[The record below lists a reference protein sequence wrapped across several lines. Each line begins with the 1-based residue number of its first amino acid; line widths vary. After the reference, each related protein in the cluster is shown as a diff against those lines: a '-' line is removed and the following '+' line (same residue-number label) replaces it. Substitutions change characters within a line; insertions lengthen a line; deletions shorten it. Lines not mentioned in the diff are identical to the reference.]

1 MTTNYIEIYDE
12 KNCRN
17 LRKRATHFFAEL
29 VFVGVAAAVVC
40 VLLVALVA
48 LDKLSPWLGW
58 VVCGLLTLV
67 YLWYFAVRI
76 SDKPLYT
83 ARYDFVKQLPMADR
97 VKRRAT
103 FVSFCDEKN
112 ADVFGFSATTFVF
125 DDGEYLLDGNVA
137 CPFATG
143 KTYDVVTVGSL
154 VVAYAEVR
162 NG

>member
-12 KNCRN
+12 KKCRN
-17 LRKRATHFFAEL
+17 LRKRATRFFAEL
-29 VFVGVAAAVVC
+29 VFVGVAVAVVC

-58 VVCGLLTLV
+58 FVCGLLTLV

-112 ADVFGFSATTFVF
+112 ADVFGFSATTLVF
-125 DDGEYLLDGNVA
+125 DDGEYLLDGNVE

>member
-17 LRKRATHFFAEL
+17 LRKRATRFFAEL
-29 VFVGVAAAVVC
+29 AFIGVAVAVVC
-40 VLLVALVA
+40 ALLVALVA

-58 VVCGLLTLV
+58 VVCGILTLA

-76 SDKPLYT
+76 CDKPLYT

-112 ADVFGFSATTFVF
+112 TDVFGFSATTLVF
-125 DDGEYLLDGNVA
+125 DDGEYLLDSNVA
-137 CPFATG
+137 CPFTTD
-143 KTYDVVTVGSL
+143 KTYDIVTVGSL

>member
-17 LRKRATHFFAEL
+17 LRKRATRFFAEL
-29 VFVGVAAAVVC
+29 VFVGVAVAVVC

-58 VVCGLLTLV
+58 FVCGLLTLV

-76 SDKPLYT
+76 CDKPLYT

-103 FVSFCDEKN
+103 FVSFCDKKN
-112 ADVFGFSATTFVF
+112 ADVFGFSATTLVRS
-125 DDGEYLLDGNVA
+125 EERRV
-137 CPFATG
+137 G
-143 KTYDVVTVGSL
+143 KECRSRWSPYH
-154 VVAYAEVR
+154 
-162 NG
+162 

>member
-1 MTTNYIEIYDE
+1 
-12 KNCRN
+12 
-17 LRKRATHFFAEL
+17 
-29 VFVGVAAAVVC
+29 
-40 VLLVALVA
+40 
-48 LDKLSPWLGW
+48 
-58 VVCGLLTLV
+58 
-67 YLWYFAVRI
+67 
-76 SDKPLYT
+76 
-83 ARYDFVKQLPMADR
+83 MADR

-112 ADVFGFSATTFVF
+112 ADVFGFSATTLVF
-125 DDGEYLLDGNVA
+125 DDGECLLDGNVA